1 MKPFP
6 DLPTLPTTVVGSY
19 PVVPG
24 KGISRFLDPF
34 SHSVRIAVEDQIA
47 AGIDLIS
54 DGQVRGDMV
63 RVFTSRLPGIRGQE
77 VTGKILPSSGAITLR
92 DTRYALSRHRFVK
105 GILTGPTTL
114 SHALHIS
121 TPMYRDR
128 NEVALDMAK
137 ALKEEASSLERAG
150 VCMIQVDEPILST
163 GAADMEAARNALEVV
178 TSGLSIPV
186 SLHVCGDLSKVID
199 FLLAIPVDVLDIECA
214 KSPANLDL
222 LDRRDLCGRRIGL
235 GCVDST
241 SNDVEP
247 IDVIRSRI
255 RHGIDLLGPD
265 SLFIDPDCGL
275 RMLSRESASLK
286 LSRMSAATREVRKEL
301 LE

>member
-1 MKPFP
+1 MRPFP
-6 DLPTLPTTVVGSY
+6 DLPVLPTTVVGSY

-34 SHSVRIAVEDQIA
+34 RHSVRIAVEDQIT

-63 RVFTSRLPGIRGQE
+63 RAFTSRLPGIQGQE
-77 VTGKILPSSGAITLR
+77 VTGKILPASGAITLR
-92 DTRYALSRHRFVK
+92 DTRYALSRHRWVK

-114 SHALHIS
+114 SHALHLS
-121 TPMYRDR
+121 TRMYRDR
-128 NEVALDMAK
+128 NDVALDLAK
-137 ALKEEASSLERAG
+137 ALKAEASFLEQAG

-178 TSGLSIPV
+178 ISSLSVPV
-186 SLHVCGDLSKVID
+186 SLHVCGDLSGVID

-214 KSPANLDL
+214 RSPENLDL
-222 LDRRDLCGRRIGL
+222 LDRRDLSGRRIGL
-235 GCVDST
+235 GCIDST
-241 SNDVEP
+241 SMDVEP
-247 IDVIRSRI
+247 IEVVRDRI
-255 RHGIDLLGPD
+255 HKGIDLLGPD
-265 SLFIDPDCGL
+265 TLLIDPDCGL
-275 RMLSRESASLK
+275 RMLSRESASMK

-301 LE
+301 LG